1 MLFLRHHRTR
11 GSEEEEEEEDGE
23 QVSGGA
29 HQRRFF
35 LGICVVLATKRRQF
49 DWAQTMPVSDHR

>member
-11 GSEEEEEEEDGE
+11 GSEDEDGE
-23 QVSGGA
+23 QVSGSA

-35 LGICVVLATKRRQF
+35 LWICVVLAAKRRQF
-49 DWAQTMPVSDHR
+49 DWAQAMPVSDHR

>member
-11 GSEEEEEEEDGE
+11 GSEEEEEDGE
-23 QVSGGA
+23 QVSGA